1 MRPTALPKLHIP
13 RQIVDLAAKSERN
26 NTPRKPIAEAQ
37 ISRFYSRWQVGRG
50 ATCSQDG
57 RTPYP
62 SAHNETCKAGF
73 YTFIPHAGSLASAE
87 ERQEQPASAGFF
99 LLAVSTGASLVW
111 STTHGDD
118 MKDIAHCQRC
128 GEFKDRHW
136 FPPEMKAWYQ
146 QCNRCTRS
154 PSGAMPLPQE
164 ECDRNEHQ
172 TKPNASNAI

>member
-1 MRPTALPKLHIP
+1 MAHQILPPLW
-13 RQIVDLAAKSERN
+13 RM
-26 NTPRKPIAEAQ
+26 
-37 ISRFYSRWQVGRG
+37 GRG
-50 ATCSQDG
+50 ETESNDG

-62 SAHNETCKAGF
+62 SAPDEMRKAGF

-99 LLAVSTGASLVW
+99 LLAICQLCGNLGSSTAQG
-111 STTHGDD
+111 GC

-136 FPPEMKAWYQ
+136 FPSEMVTWYQ
-146 QCNRCTRS
+146 LCNRCIRS

-172 TKPNASNAI
+172 AKPNASNAI

>member
-1 MRPTALPKLHIP
+1 MNRITL
-13 RQIVDLAAKSERN
+13 
-26 NTPRKPIAEAQ
+26 
-37 ISRFYSRWQVGRG
+37 SRWQVGRG
-50 ATCSQDG
+50 VTCSQDG

-99 LLAVSTGASLVW
+99 LLAVSTGANLVW
-111 STTHGDD
+111 STKRGYAV
-118 MKDIAHCQRC
+118 KDIAHCQRC

-136 FPPEMKAWYQ
+136 FPSEMKSWNQ
-146 QCNRCTRS
+146 KCNRCIRS

-164 ECDRNEHQ
+164 ERDRNEHQ